1 MAKFDIREKIFNNRS
16 YTPIPLLILVLVLA
30 RPSTASIL
38 AGVALMAVG
47 EFWRLW
53 AVRYAG
59 GATRTT
65 SGVGGDELVTAG
77 PYAHLRNPLYLG
89 NLFNALG
96 ICVAAWAWMPWMLLV
111 CLAFFGIQYGLIIS
125 LEEEYLRGRFGERY
139 RSYTEN
145 VPRFVPRLRPWRD
158 AADIQPQPLRKAIR
172 TERHTLGSLTLITL
186 LILLRWKVF

>member
-1 MAKFDIREKIFNNRS
+1 MAKFDLREKIFNNRS
-16 YTPIPLLILVLVLA
+16 YTPIPLLVLALILA
-30 RPSTASIL
+30 RPSVWSIL
-38 AGVALMAVG
+38 GGVGLMLVG

-96 ICVAAWAWMPWMLLV
+96 ICVAAWAWMPWMLIV
-111 CLAFFGIQYGLIIS
+111 CLAFFTVQYGLIIS
-125 LEEEYLRGRFGERY
+125 LEEEYLRGRFGEAY
-139 RSYTEN
+139 RAYASS
-145 VPRFVPRLRPWRD
+145 VPRFFPRPRAWSGASALN
-158 AADIQPQPLRKAIR
+158 PQPLHRAIR